1 MTLKPEFFAD
11 PKANMRVTLLDGVTA
26 SGNGEWASTEGYDKI
41 SIHLVKAS
49 AATLSGAQVYVSNEP
64 APAANGGYAY
74 GSAYTASAFIEIKIP
89 ARWMRVAIGSLSG
102 GAVSA
107 YLEAV

>member
-1 MTLKPEFFAD
+1 MLTPEYFSE
-11 PKANMRVTLLDGVTA
+11 PPYNMRVLLLKGVTA
-26 SGNGEWASTEGYDKI
+26 AGDGEWVETAGYDKF

-64 APAANGGYAY
+64 TPAANGGYAY